1 MIYLIENKI
10 EDFDGNFVEYDD
22 LDKLKLLRLQD
33 KRFDEILRDIGV
45 FFLFLFFLYFVSFSN
60 LSDSS
65 FIYNELFYG
74 TFIDAL
80 SPNEKGMNDV
90 CVKFNLKIFTH
101 NFQDH

>member
-1 MIYLIENKI
+1 MIYLIVNEN
-10 EDFDGNFVEYDD
+10 EDFDGDRIECDD
-22 LDKLKLLRLQD
+22 FDDLKLLRLQD

-45 FFLFLFFLYFVSFSN
+45 FLLFLFFLYFVTFSN

-80 SPNEKGMNDV
+80 SPTEKGMNDV
-90 CVKFNLKIFTH
+90 
-101 NFQDH
+101 

>member
-1 MIYLIENKI
+1 MVCLIENEN
-10 EDFDGNFVEYDD
+10 EDFDGDRIECDDFDD
-22 LDKLKLLRLQD
+22 LKLSRLQD

-45 FFLFLFFLYFVSFSN
+45 FLLFLFFLYFVSFSN

-80 SPNEKGMNDV
+80 SPTEKGMNDV
-90 CVKFNLKIFTH
+90 
-101 NFQDH
+101 